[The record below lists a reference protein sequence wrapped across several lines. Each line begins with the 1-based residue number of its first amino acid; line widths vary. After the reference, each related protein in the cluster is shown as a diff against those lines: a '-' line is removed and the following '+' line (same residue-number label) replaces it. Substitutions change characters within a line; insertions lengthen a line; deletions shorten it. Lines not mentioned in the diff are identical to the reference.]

1 MTFAMKKTIYIAAL
15 LFGVGFFSSC
25 ENSVEQPAKD
35 VLAVVQSEYEA
46 GNYNKAK
53 ALIDSIK
60 SAHPK
65 AYKTLREAEAMR
77 RKVLLKEKER
87 DVAYFEEE
95 LKELEA
101 RRDAML
107 SAFEYSKNAKYQDV
121 GVYSLPSQAISANV
135 FNNYLRATV
144 NEYGE
149 AFITSYY
156 RGKRIG
162 CKEVKVGCGDV
173 YVTASSS
180 IYSWSGK
187 EYGVYV
193 ERRDFKHS
201 DDGGMMDFIAS
212 AQGTVTVEL
221 IGNDSKFS
229 YELRQADVEAIA
241 KVLELSDVLRSIVE
255 CRDMLDAA
263 RFSLD
268 FLLKGEQRLRKDS
281 VTMNGEGLRVKD

>member
-1 MTFAMKKTIYIAAL
+1 MKKTIYIAAL

-173 YVTASSS
+173 YVTASST
-180 IYSWSGK
+180 IYSRGGK

-201 DDGGMMDFIAS
+201 DDGGLMDFIA
-212 AQGTVTVEL
+212 
-221 IGNDSKFS
+221 
-229 YELRQADVEAIA
+229 
-241 KVLELSDVLRSIVE
+241 
-255 CRDMLDAA
+255 
-263 RFSLD
+263 
-268 FLLKGEQRLRKDS
+268 
-281 VTMNGEGLRVKD
+281 